1 MNKGKLYLK
10 TLKGKIN
17 QQKGKLNLRLKN
29 KDFDGA
35 ITASKTFLEGVF
47 EDIHVILLGQKIN
60 NKSNDLRDKYKF
72 IKKLLRLDPSRQAD
86 EKLKSICSNISSLV
100 SNIEDIS
107 NIEGDRHFTE
117 IIPKKY
123 LASFVVKISL
133 TFSDFLYQRLKF
145 LYKEY
150 HPKKMN
156 LIYERLVKILDSPK
170 RAYSKKSLLED
181 QNISQLLSI
190 FESDPYAIRILINK
204 FISDFEIENYRRN
217 DIFFA
222 AMRLFFKHLE
232 KDKIKAIF
240 LKCKDNGQTF
250 PPFGHLVSFLFAV
263 KNLKPNDFLEEEM
276 EIFIN
281 KLSSED
287 RKKELKKFKYMFNI
301 E

>member
-1 MNKGKLYLK
+1 MNKGKQYLK

-72 IKKLLRLDPSRQAD
+72 IKKLLRLDPGRQAD
-86 EKLKSICSNISSLV
+86 EKLKSICGNISSLV

-181 QNISQLLSI
+181 QEINYLLSA
-190 FESDPYAIRILINK
+190 FENDPYPTRMLLNK
-204 FISDFEIENYRRN
+204 FISDFEIENYRKN

-222 AMRLFFKHLE
+222 AMRLFSDYLE
-232 KDKIKAIF
+232 KDKVRAIF
-240 LKCKDNGQTF
+240 LKCKDNDQTW
-250 PPFGHLVSFLFAV
+250 PPYGHLVE
-263 KNLKPNDFLEEEM
+263 FLEEVQKTKPEFISE
-276 EIFIN
+276 EI
-281 KLSSED
+281 
-287 RKKELKKFKYMFNI
+287 KKFII
-301 E
+301 EKKNETS